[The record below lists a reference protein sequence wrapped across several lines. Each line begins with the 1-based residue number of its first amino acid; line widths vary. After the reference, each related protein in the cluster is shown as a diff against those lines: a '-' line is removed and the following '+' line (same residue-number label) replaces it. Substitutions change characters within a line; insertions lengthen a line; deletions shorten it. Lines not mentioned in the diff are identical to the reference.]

1 MKGKKFLG
9 MFSLALGVTMIV
21 VVYCDLRNPMMNF
34 LVNNVARIYIVA
46 LSLCAAAE
54 GVALMVL
61 SERATRCE
69 EEKKAASRRM
79 AAEQSPAPEPTPEV
93 EEESWEDILEEV
105 RR

>member
-1 MKGKKFLG
+1 MQKWKE
-9 MFSLALGVTMIV
+9 
-21 VVYCDLRNPMMNF
+21 
-34 LVNNVARIYIVA
+34 A
-46 LSLCAAAE
+46 LSLLATLAMLLSTSAAATEAEFTNEEGPAPE

-79 AAEQSPAPEPTPEV
+79 AAEQPPAPEPTPEV

>member
-46 LSLCAAAE
+46 LSLCAAA
-54 GVALMVL
+54 A
-61 SERATRCE
+61 
-69 EEKKAASRRM
+69 RRM

-93 EEESWEDILEEV
+93 AEESWEDILEEV

>member
-46 LSLCAAAE
+46 LSLCAAA
-54 GVALMVL
+54 
-61 SERATRCE
+61 
-69 EEKKAASRRM
+69 
-79 AAEQSPAPEPTPEV
+79 
-93 EEESWEDILEEV
+93 
-105 RR
+105 

>member
-46 LSLCAAAE
+46 RSLCAAAE
-54 GVALMVL
+54 GVTLMVL
-61 SERATRCE
+61 SERATRRE
-69 EEKKAASRRM
+69 EKKKAASRRM
-79 AAEQSPAPEPTPEV
+79 AAEQSPAPEPTWEV
-93 EEESWEDILEEV
+93 EEESWEDILEEA